1 MDVMSR
7 SYLFESPYHSR
18 VQFGREDTSAKQNE
32 QMQQESASLTQNSN
46 ETVQQAQTVQASQEN
61 EVTPRVNENALLDTY
76 A

>member
-7 SYLFESPYHSR
+7 SYLFESPYYSR

-32 QMQQESASLTQNSN
+32 QMQQESASLAQNSN
-46 ETVQQAQTVQASQEN
+46 ETAQQAQTVQASQES